1 MRSLLAVLA
10 LSLARAALGAEG
22 ELALGSGVQFTS
34 GDYGGPSTTSIL
46 TIPFTARYERDAWTL
61 RATLPYLRITGPR
74 TVVPGVGRINDS
86 NLIDNLLHLP
96 ASKRGDAQTER
107 RTVSGLGDAT
117 ASATYTLYS
126 GGSAN
131 RSGIGLTGKLK
142 FATGD
147 EKQGLGTGSNDVTVQ
162 VDAFQ
167 GIGRSTIFGA
177 VGYTLF
183 GDSPIAH
190 FDNVINFGVGA
201 LQRIDDVDSIGV
213 AFDLRQAG
221 NPAPAPQRELTGF
234 WSHRLDRN
242 WRSQLYVLKGF
253 SRGSPD
259 WGAGVSAAYA
269 F

>member
-1 MRSLLAVLA
+1 MRALLAVLA
-10 LSLARAALGAEG
+10 LCLARAALAAEG
-22 ELALGSGVQFTS
+22 ELALGSGVQFSS

-46 TIPFTARYERDAWTL
+46 TIPFTARYEREAWTL

-74 TVVPGVGRINDS
+74 TVVPGVGRVDD
-86 NLIDNLLHLP
+86 NLIDNLLNVP
-96 ASKRGDAQTER
+96 ASQRGRAQTER
-107 RTVSGLGDAT
+107 RTVSGLGDAS

-147 EKQGLGTGSNDVTVQ
+147 EKQGLGTGSNDVAVQ
-162 VDAFQ
+162 VEGFQ
-167 GIGRSTIFGA
+167 QVGRSTLFGA

-183 GDSPIAH
+183 GDSPIAN
-190 FDNVINFGVGA
+190 FENVLNFGVGA
-201 LQRIDDVDSIGV
+201 SQRTDGGDTIGI

-234 WSHRLDRN
+234 WSHRLDRD

-259 WGAGVSAAYA
+259 WGAGVTAAYV